1 MTIVEE
7 IRPISGVSSQYPNY
21 RSDTVTLT
29 WEERRQGHGK
39 RRSDGGIDFAISL
52 HDGVVMRNGDCFVL
66 EKEETIVKVR
76 EALEPVYV
84 IRPESTGDWA
94 FYSYHAGNRH
104 LAIMIGD
111 EELILLQSP
120 ASRSL
125 LEQLHAAYTA
135 DSRPFSGTLVNPG
148 HGQ

>member
-1 MTIVEE
+1 
-7 IRPISGVSSQYPNY
+7 
-21 RSDTVTLT
+21 
-29 WEERRQGHGK
+29 
-39 RRSDGGIDFAISL
+39 
-52 HDGVVMRNGDCFVL
+52 MRNGDCFVL